1 MKKQYRVYV
10 TMGTFLECD
19 IDAENIEDAWV
30 IAKKLD
36 GIDFTEPDQ
45 YSGSWIID
53 NIYELDES
61 GHPK

>member
-1 MKKQYRVYV
+1 
-10 TMGTFLECD
+10 MGTFLECD

-36 GIDFTEPDQ
+36 GIDFIEPDQ
-45 YSGSWIID
+45 YSGSWDIN
-53 NIYELDES
+53 NIFELDES

>member
-19 IDAENIEDAWV
+19 IEAENIEDAWI
-30 IAKKLD
+30 IAKETD
-36 GIDFTEPDQ
+36 GGYFTEPDQ
-45 YSGSWIID
+45 HSGSWIID
-53 NIYELDES
+53 NVYELDES

>member
-1 MKKQYRVYV
+1 
-10 TMGTFLECD
+10 MGTFLECD

-45 YSGSWIID
+45 YSGSWDIN
-53 NIYELDES
+53 NIFELDES